1 MCWLPPD
8 QVNNVKMIRIAPNT
22 FPVNGQFTI
31 HLYALGI
38 NGIPGPGVNLSQ
50 DWSAYVYNAR

>member
-1 MCWLPPD
+1 MRVHQAEAFHMRQIEGHRERENLS
-8 QVNNVKMIRIAPNT
+8 RG
-22 FPVNGQFTI
+22 PV
-31 HLYALGI
+31 GI